1 MWCGLLVQLPTS
13 KTSRKSPKGP
23 TRIESCP
30 PSFGRSQ
37 SPIDRLWNRLRDW
50 LGEGFDCQSLREAE
64 ASDALVPDGGMPLS
78 LVRLEFMSAL
88 DDIPTRYAADLL
100 VRIRNASSLRD
111 LWHLR
116 ADVFNA
122 VSCYSNQTEARERL
136 SRLNRH
142 FPARAPK
149 SGFGGFDAI
158 PQGNLKS

>member
-30 PSFGRSQ
+30 PSFGPSQ
-37 SPIDRLWNRLRDW
+37 GPIDRLWNRLVDW
-50 LGEGFDCQSLREAE
+50 LGEGFDRQSHRDAD
-64 ASDALVPDGGMPLS
+64 ASDSLLPDGGTPLS
-78 LVRLEFMSAL
+78 LVRLEFISSL
-88 DDIPTRYAADLL
+88 DDIPTRCAADLF
-100 VRIRNASSLRD
+100 VRIRKASSLRD

-122 VSCYSNQTEARERL
+122 VSCYSTQAEARERL